1 MKNLSLDQILQ
12 FHTKILKA
20 TGGSD
25 GVRDLGLIESALRNA
40 EVTFDGQ
47 ELYEGNIKK
56 ISIITFALIKNHGFI
71 DGNKRIGVATMLLLL
86 RLNSIS
92 VKYEQQEL
100 VELGLKTA
108 EGKFREENIQQW
120 IEEHQVK

>member
-1 MKNLSLDQILQ
+1 MKYLSLEQILQ
-12 FHTKILKA
+12 FHTKIIKS

-25 GVRDLGLIESALRNA
+25 GVRDLGLVESALKKA
-40 EVTFDGQ
+40 EATFDGQ

-56 ISIITFALIKNHGFI
+56 ISVTTFALIKNHGFI

-86 RLNSIS
+86 RLNEIS
-92 VKYEQQEL
+92 VKYEQEEL

-108 EGKFREENIQQW
+108 EGEFIEENIQKW
-120 IEEHQVK
+120 IEVHQV

>member
-1 MKNLSLDQILQ
+1 MKCLSLEQILL
-12 FHTKILKA
+12 FHTKIIKS

-25 GVRDLGLIESALRNA
+25 GVRDFGLIESALKKA
-40 EVTFDGQ
+40 EATFDGQ

-56 ISIITFALIKNHGFI
+56 ISVTTFALIKNHGFI

-86 RLNSIS
+86 RLNEIS
-92 VKYEQQEL
+92 VKYEQAEL

-108 EGKFREENIQQW
+108 AGEFTEENIQQW
-120 IEEHQVK
+120 IEEHQV

>member
-1 MKNLSLDQILQ
+1 MKYLSLEQILQ
-12 FHTKILKA
+12 FHTKIIKS

-25 GVRDLGLIESALRNA
+25 GVRDLGLIESALKKGEA
-40 EVTFDGQ
+40 TFDGQ

-56 ISIITFALIKNHGFI
+56 ISVTTFALIKNHGFI

-86 RLNSIS
+86 RLNEIS
-92 VKYEQQEL
+92 VKYEQEEL

-108 EGKFREENIQQW
+108 EGEFTDENIQKW
-120 IEEHQVK
+120 IEVHQV

>member
-1 MKNLSLDQILQ
+1 MKYLSLEQILQ
-12 FHTKILKA
+12 FHTKIIKS

-25 GVRDLGLIESALRNA
+25 GVRDLGLIESALKKA
-40 EVTFDGQ
+40 EATFDGQ

-56 ISIITFALIKNHGFI
+56 ISVTTFALIKNHGFI

-86 RLNSIS
+86 RLNEIS
-92 VKYEQQEL
+92 VKYEQEEL

-108 EGKFREENIQQW
+108 EGEFTEENIQQW
-120 IEEHQVK
+120 IEEHQV